1 VSTRKSLPVINYRE
15 EDVLP
20 DTQNSHSKG
29 VVCDGCELKD
39 KSRIVGQGDSK
50 VDIMLVSE
58 SPSWA
63 SACNKRLFAGRG
75 GQIIRSTVKSI
86 LDADAKLPDSHGF
99 GKLKRYETYAVQCEA
114 EKEGISKKTLDRC
127 SIYLHS
133 AIKTR
138 QPKIILA
145 FGANA
150 LKAVTG
156 SSQKFTEVR
165 GKVIT
170 ASIGS
175 ETYKVLPTFSSKALL
190 AKVGVYN
197 LFKAD
202 IIQAFKIAAVKE
214 EGDQA
219 AKLEQEV
226 KDYRIPATIE
236 EVAAICQEIIE
247 YSGEGGDP
255 NNWAITVDT
264 ETNSLH
270 PERDDSKVICVSFA
284 WDTGKATAIPLWH
297 KDSPFDVKDVL
308 PHVKAVLECPKPKA
322 FHNYKFDNKFLEL
335 RHGLTVNNVRWC
347 TLVGEHFLNENQSG
361 SYGLKVLGR
370 TYFPEFTGYSDHVHE
385 LSVSK
390 GIKIAEELLAATKGK
405 KKSKAKG
412 LEEVPN
418 FDVSIADARKILKV
432 NVQNGK
438 PSDED
443 GGFENMPID
452 QLLLYAAI
460 DTDLTRRLL
469 RHQFKRLKDEGANKI
484 RALMQTLS
492 VPASRTLGKMEFEG
506 FRVDR
511 AYAQDLFEDKLKRVI
526 DEKTVKIR
534 RHWDGGPTGT
544 KEFMLNSPAD
554 IGYLLYM
561 RGVVT
566 SDDADP
572 ADVRNRKTYLIPGL
586 VEFNEKSGNW
596 KTDKATLRA
605 LAEKADC
612 RFAKDVLEYRAAF
625 KARSNFLSE
634 TLELSKHDGYMHT
647 NFHLHGTA
655 TGRLSSSNLNLQN
668 IPSYLAGYNIKK
680 MFIPDDPETELVVN
694 ADYKGA
700 EIRIF
705 AAYSGD
711 QNLIDALN
719 KGQDSHCFFASRIY
733 NEPYEDLEAVNEGRF
748 TGDPAR
754 AKYLKQ
760 LRSNVKRVVFGIL
773 YGAGPRKIAETA
785 GISHED
791 AIQVIELMFNMF
803 PSIRNYV
810 ESTKMAIDK
819 LLYVETLVGRRRRF
833 PLVHT
838 SSFFR
843 SDAHRKGVN
852 MKIQSQSSDIVLGQL
867 VEVGD
872 NIEDLG
878 GRLLITVHDSLV
890 FTIKKK
896 YAHQLPDFIQYYCMD
911 RVREKFPWM
920 PVDFK
925 CDVELGPSY
934 GELDKLDTYL
944 KTHQVTPLTEDE
956 KLDKVF
962 DEEIINELREDEE
975 KKKDDEEV
983 AG

>member
-1 VSTRKSLPVINYRE
+1 MATRKSLPVINYT
-15 EDVLP
+15 DDDAAP
-20 DTQNSHSKG
+20 DKQNSHSKG
-29 VVCDGCELKD
+29 VICNGCELQS
-39 KSRIVGQGDSK
+39 KSRIVGQGDAK
-50 VDIMLVSE
+50 ADIVLVSE

-63 SACNKRLFAGRG
+63 SACNKKLFYGRG
-75 GQIIRSTVKSI
+75 GQIIRSTLKSI
-86 LDADAKLPDSHGF
+86 IDADNKLPKPTGF
-99 GKLKRYETYAVQCEA
+99 AKLKRYETYAVQCES

-127 SIYLHS
+127 AIYLHS

-138 QPKIILA
+138 KPRVILA

-150 LKAVTG
+150 LKAVMG
-156 SSQKFTEVR
+156 GNPKFNEVR
-165 GKVIT
+165 GKVLT
-170 ASIGS
+170 ASIGG
-175 ETYKVLPTFSSKALL
+175 ETFKVLPTFSSKALL
-190 AKVGVYN
+190 AKTGVYN

-202 IIQAFKIAAVKE
+202 IIQAFKLAAIDTSS
-214 EGDQA
+214 EGEVARLQ
-219 AKLEQEV
+219 EEV
-226 KDYRIPATIE
+226 KDYRIPQTLYEVE
-236 EVAAICQEIIE
+236 EICREIVE
-247 YSGEGGDP
+247 YSGDGGDP

-264 ETNSLH
+264 ETNSLY
-270 PERDDSKVICVSFA
+270 PERDGSKVISISFA
-284 WDTGKATAIPLWH
+284 WDTGKSTAIPLWH
-297 KDSPFDVKDVL
+297 KDSPLDVEKVL
-308 PHVKAVLECPKPKA
+308 PHVRMVLECPKPKA
-322 FHNYKFDNKFLEL
+322 FHNAKFDTKFLEL
-335 RHGLTVNNVRWC
+335 KHGLTVNNVRWC

-385 LSVSK
+385 LSTADSLK
-390 GIKIAEELLAATKGK
+390 AAEELLAQTKGK
-405 KKSKAKG
+405 KKSVAKG
-412 LEEVPN
+412 LEETPK
-418 FDVSIADARKILKV
+418 FEISIADARKALKMSV
-432 NVQNGK
+432 DKGK
-438 PSDED
+438 ISDED
-443 GGFENMPID
+443 GGFENMPLD
-452 QLLLYAAI
+452 KLLLYAAI

-484 RALMQTLS
+484 RALMQSLS
-492 VPASRTLGKMEFEG
+492 VPASRTLGKMEYQG

-511 AYAQDLFEDKLKRVI
+511 AYAQDLFEDKLKKVI
-526 DEKTVKIR
+526 DEKTELLKK
-534 RHWDGGPTGT
+534 HWDGGPTGT

-561 RGVVT
+561 RGVTT
-566 SDDADP
+566 SPEADP
-572 ADVRNRKTYLIPGL
+572 SDPRNRKTYLIPGL
-586 VEFNEKSGNW
+586 VEFNEKSGQW

-612 RFAKDVLEYRAAF
+612 RFAKEVLDYRAAF

-634 TLELSKHDGYMHT
+634 TLELSKYDGYMHT

-655 TGRLSSSNLNLQN
+655 TGRLSSSGLNLQN

-705 AAYSGD
+705 AAYSHD
-711 QNLIDALN
+711 QNLIDAIN
-719 KGQDSHCFFASRIY
+719 AGQDSHCFFASRIY
-733 NEPYEDLEAVNEGRF
+733 NEPYEDLAAVNDGVF
-748 TGDPAR
+748 TGDKAR
-754 AKYLKQ
+754 GKYLKQ
-760 LRSNVKRVVFGIL
+760 LRTNVKRVVFGIL

-785 GISHED
+785 GISHEE
-791 AIQVIELMFNMF
+791 AINVIDMMFNMF

-810 ESTKMAIDK
+810 ESTKAFIDK
-819 LLYVETLVGRRRRF
+819 HQYVETMVGRRRRF

-872 NIEDLG
+872 NLEDLG

-896 YAHQLPDFIQYYCMD
+896 YAAQLPAFVQYYCMD
-911 RVREKFPWM
+911 RVKEKYPWM
-920 PVDFK
+920 PVEFK

-934 GELDKLDTYL
+934 GEMTKLEEYL
-944 KTHQVTPLTEDE
+944 KTNNIKQLSDDE
-956 KLDKVF
+956 QTDKVF
-962 DEEIINELREDEE
+962 DEEIINELREEE
-975 KKKDDEEV
+975 DQKKKDDSE
-983 AG
+983 